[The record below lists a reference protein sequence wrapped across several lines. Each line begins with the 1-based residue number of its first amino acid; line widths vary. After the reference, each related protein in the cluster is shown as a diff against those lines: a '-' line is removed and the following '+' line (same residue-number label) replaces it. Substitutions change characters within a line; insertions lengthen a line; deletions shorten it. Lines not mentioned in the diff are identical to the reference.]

1 MKMRASSIVGIQ
13 AFHGYI
19 GNSTEALLV
28 MEAARNGRCPLVT
41 TRLTDAQCTQI
52 KSGSIFVFSG
62 DNENIR
68 RWTDG
73 KPWSSSRAHTPF
85 LLYFELECRHR
96 RKRHVFGIT
105 DLIPSATTENGR
117 AEVKK
122 GGLIKKTLSHT
133 FEDNVKMT
141 IVSYYAEKDIPKLTL
156 PSSNPIFQNV
166 HEERATELSSPF
178 SATRITPPLRS
189 YQSPPFS
196 PLINDMA
203 TISSDRSNNFQTPWT
218 SAQTTPQAAPAF
230 AIDALDITTSYPM
243 LLESS
248 SVLERFH
255 ELTRSQTADKQ
266 RRSAK
271 VLERSA
277 QYVDGDRER
286 IILRIKIP
294 QRTSVKEQPLK
305 LRIKNPNKIIK
316 DNTNR
321 TRLKLRIPIRQNI
334 SLSAVSV

>member
-1 MKMRASSIVGIQ
+1 MKSSSIVGLQ

-19 GNSTEALLV
+19 GNSREALLV

-73 KPWSSSRAHTPF
+73 KPWSSSRAHAPF
-85 LLYFELECRHR
+85 LTYFELECRHK

-105 DLIPSATTENGR
+105 DLIPSATTDNGR
-117 AEVKK
+117 AEIKK

-133 FEDNVKMT
+133 FEDGAKMT
-141 IVSYYAEKDIPKLTL
+141 VVSYYEEKDILNLRL
-156 PSSNPIFQNV
+156 PSSNPIFQNIS
-166 HEERATELSSPF
+166 ENQSTEVITPS

-196 PLINDMA
+196 PRITGMA
-203 TISSDRSNNFQTPWT
+203 TTTAYGPPALVQTPWP
-218 SAQTTPQAAPAF
+218 SAQSTLSAEATTT
-230 AIDALDITTSYPM
+230 DTLDIPTSYPM

-248 SVLERFH
+248 AVLEKFH
-255 ELTRSQTADKQ
+255 QVTRRQTAHEQ
-266 RRSAK
+266 RESTNI
-271 VLERSA
+271 LERCA
-277 QYVDGDRER
+277 HYVHGDRER
-286 IILRIKIP
+286 IMLRIKIP
-294 QRTSVKEQPLK
+294 RRTPVKEQPIM
-305 LRIKNPNKIIK
+305 LRFKNPYKVTK
-316 DNTNR
+316 DDKPK
-321 TRLKLRIPIRQNI
+321 LMLRIPVPKNN
-334 SLSAVSV
+334 LSSTIVV